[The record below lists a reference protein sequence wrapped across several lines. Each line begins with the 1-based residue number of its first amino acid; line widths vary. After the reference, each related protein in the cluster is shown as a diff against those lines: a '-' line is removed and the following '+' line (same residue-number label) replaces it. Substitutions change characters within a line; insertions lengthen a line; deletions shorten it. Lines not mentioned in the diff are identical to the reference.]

1 MGERVNIAK
10 IAEIVSSDLFGRIGW
25 ELHGPPNES
34 WACVNQAHQKADHPT
49 DATFVYEDPY
59 TAKNVHLVT
68 DLKSYAAGS
77 ITAGGLK
84 ESIESLALAVDCA
97 KENPHWRELY
107 LKAGADY
114 EVQGLLFIYN
124 HDATYDRSFQTQL
137 LDALEQGP
145 RIPRGVRVSVLGPDD
160 VWYLNDILKDL
171 ATLAYD
177 KVIPSDPESLSYFY
191 PSQSRARV
199 ATRDRSRIASIDV
212 LKGKHQIITFTR
224 DNVRGALVYY
234 RGPGASEREFIV
246 LIDML
251 RLFGMLDTY
260 DEIHVRLARP
270 DRLAAGNFSKATS
283 QYAAHTTS
291 KMDKLRYGSVAEV
304 TPRITQFEV
313 AVGGPDARS

>member
-10 IAEIVSSDLFGRIGW
+10 IAEIVSSELFSRIGW
-25 ELHGPPNES
+25 ELYGPPNES
-34 WACVNQAHQKADHPT
+34 WGCVNEAHQKADHPT

-59 TAKNVHLVT
+59 TARNVHLVT

-77 ITAGGLK
+77 ITASGLK

-97 KENPHWRELY
+97 KENSNWRDLY

-124 HDATYDRSFQTQL
+124 HDAAYDRSFQTQL
-137 LDALEQGP
+137 LDALEEGP
-145 RIPRGVRVSVLGPDD
+145 RIPRGVRLSVLGPDD
-160 VWYLNDILKDL
+160 VWYLNDILVDQ

-177 KVIPSDPESLSYFY
+177 KIIPHDPEALSYFY

-212 LKGKHQIITFTR
+212 LKGKHQIITFIR
-224 DNVRGALVYY
+224 EAVRGVLVYY

-251 RLFGMLDTY
+251 RMFGILDTY

-270 DRLAAGNFSKATS
+270 DKLAPTNFKKAKS
-283 QYAAHTTS
+283 QYAAHMTL
-291 KMDKLRYGSVAEV
+291 KMDKLRYGSVASV
-304 TPRITQFEV
+304 TPRMTQFEV
-313 AVGGPDARS
+313 AVGEPDARG